1 MFFNL
6 ESMFAKLLV
15 SQRNKMRNIIQVCLF
30 CEIKKHKMR
39 KKFSISLGIFISII
53 LGIITFTGCRQHP
66 PVFRIATNQWPG
78 YEMLYL
84 ARNLGYYNELP
95 IRLVEVSSN
104 NIVTRGLRNGTLEA
118 GCLTLDEA
126 ITLLQDSVDIR
137 VILVVDESCGG
148 DVLMA
153 KPEIK
158 NLSDLRGKR
167 IGLENSTVSAILLDA
182 ALDEAG
188 IKTDEITQIPM
199 AIDEH
204 LNGYLEN
211 KFDAVATFEP
221 VRSQLLNKGANILYS
236 SAKIPGRIVDVLVV
250 RGDVMDAYSEDIT
263 TLLNGYFRALNYFE
277 KKPLDA
283 SKEMAKRLGPNPLV
297 QFNGLHI
304 LNIKEN
310 KSYLIGDSARL
321 YNSTHVL
328 MNHMIK
334 HKLLRNSFS
343 YKTFAEPKFLPT
355 Q

>member
-1 MFFNL
+1 
-6 ESMFAKLLV
+6 
-15 SQRNKMRNIIQVCLF
+15 
-30 CEIKKHKMR
+30 MR
-39 KKFSISLGIFISII
+39 KRLSKGIGVFLSII
-53 LGIITFTGCRQHP
+53 FCLGLFTQCQQRP

-84 ARNLGYYNELP
+84 ARDLGYFTDLP

-104 NIVTRGLRNGTLEA
+104 SIVTRGLRNGTLEA

-137 VILVVDESCGG
+137 VILVMDESCGG

-158 NLSDLRGKR
+158 SLMDLRGKR
-167 IGLENSTVSAILLDA
+167 IGFENSTVSAILLDA

-199 AIDEH
+199 SIDEH

-221 VRSQLLNKGANILYS
+221 VRSQLLSQGANILYS

-250 RGDVMDAYSEDIT
+250 RGDVMDAYSDEIT
-263 TLLNGYFRALNYFE
+263 AILNGYFRALNYFE

-283 SKEMAKRLGPNPLV
+283 AKEMAKRLGPNPLT

-304 LNIKEN
+304 LNTKEN

-321 YNSTHVL
+321 YNSTRTL
-328 MNHMIK
+328 MNLMIK

-343 YKTFAEPKFLPT
+343 HKTFAEPKFLPI